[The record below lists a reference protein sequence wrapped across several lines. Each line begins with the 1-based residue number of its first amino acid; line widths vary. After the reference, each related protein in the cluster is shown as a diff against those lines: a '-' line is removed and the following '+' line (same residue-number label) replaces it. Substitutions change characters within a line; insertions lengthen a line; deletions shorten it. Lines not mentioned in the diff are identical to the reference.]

1 MLSVASWN
9 VNGIRACHNKG
20 ALTAYLEEM
29 APDIVGLQEIKAD
42 EAALPEELINP
53 CGYYSIYHSA
63 ERKGYS
69 GVGILTKHKPRNVVY
84 GFGNPRFDCEGRV
97 VAAEFDD
104 FIFFSVYFPNGQS
117 GPERLA
123 YKLDF
128 YRAFFDHCDE
138 LRALG
143 KHVVIAGDYNTAHH
157 EIDLARPKDNEDT
170 SGFLPIERE
179 WLDRIVRAG
188 YVDTFRAFHPQPHEY
203 SWWSFRSGAR
213 QRNVGWRIDYV
224 FVDEGLMPRV
234 KEAYIQQKVLGSDHC
249 PVGISL
255 SSVHSGVN
263 H

>member
-1 MLSVASWN
+1 MLSIASWN
-9 VNGIRACHNKG
+9 VNGIRACHSKG
-20 ALTAYLEEM
+20 ALKAYLETVS
-29 APDIVGLQEIKAD
+29 PDIVGLQEIKAD
-42 EAALPEELINP
+42 ESVLPEELINP
-53 CGYYSIYHSA
+53 HGYYSIYYGA

-69 GVGILTKHKPRNVVY
+69 GVGILTKHKPLNVVY

-97 VAAEFDD
+97 VAAEFED

-128 YRAFFDHCDE
+128 YQAFFDHCDE
-138 LRALG
+138 LRAMG

-179 WLDRIVRAG
+179 WLDRIVRRG
-188 YVDTFRAFHPQPHEY
+188 YVDTFRAFHTQPNEY
-203 SWWSFRSGAR
+203 SWWSFRAGAR

-224 FVDEGLMPRV
+224 FVDEALMPRV
-234 KEAYIQQKVLGSDHC
+234 TEAYIHQKVLGSDHC
-249 PVGISL
+249 PVGICFL
-255 SSVHSGVN
+255 
-263 H
+263 